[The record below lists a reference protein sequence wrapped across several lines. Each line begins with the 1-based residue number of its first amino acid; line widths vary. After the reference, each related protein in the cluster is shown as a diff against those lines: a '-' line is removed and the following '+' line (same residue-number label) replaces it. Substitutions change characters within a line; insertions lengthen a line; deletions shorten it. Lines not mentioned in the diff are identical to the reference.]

1 MSESFESSA
10 GLVLRVEALRRVAR
24 GVLQIE
30 LVHPDGHAL
39 PPFTAGAHIDLKL
52 PAGRVRSY
60 SLANAPHERHRYV
73 LGVKID
79 AAGRGGSRWIHEH
92 LRIDTLLA
100 VSTPVNHFEL
110 DESAANTV
118 LIAGGIGVTPIVSMA
133 ARLATLGHPHT
144 VHYSV
149 RERSDAAFVAERRDV
164 GIDPLASGL
173 HLHVDAEQGGALLD
187 IARIVAQAPA
197 DSHFYC
203 CGPAPMLA
211 AYEAATAGL
220 PRHRVHLERFSSNIE
235 IATEGGFEVFL
246 ARSQKAVA
254 VTPGQSILDALRQAG
269 IGVIASCEQGVCGTC
284 ETRVLEG
291 TPEHRDLLLSEA
303 ERARNDVMMICC
315 SGSRSAR
322 LVLDL

>member
-1 MSESFESSA
+1 
-10 GLVLRVEALRRVAR
+10 
-24 GVLQIE
+24 
-30 LVHPDGHAL
+30 
-39 PPFTAGAHIDLKL
+39 
-52 PAGRVRSY
+52 
-60 SLANAPHERHRYV
+60 
-73 LGVKID
+73 
-79 AAGRGGSRWIHEH
+79 
-92 LRIDTLLA
+92 
-100 VSTPVNHFEL
+100 
-110 DESAANTV
+110 
-118 LIAGGIGVTPIVSMA
+118 MA

-149 RERSDAAFVAERRDV
+149 RERSDAAFSVAERRDV

-187 IARIVAQAPA
+187 ITRIVAQAPA

-211 AYEAATAGL
+211 AYEAATSGSATAPGASGTL
-220 PRHRVHLERFSSNIE
+220 RRASV

-254 VTPGQSILDALRQAG
+254 VTPGQSILDALRQTG
-269 IGVIASCEQGVCGTC
+269 IAVVASCEQGVCGTC

-291 TPEHRDLLLSEA
+291 TPEHRDLLLSET